1 MIKFENPLEDQYEDF
16 FKRYYDLSDKMMEFE
31 EK

>member
-1 MIKFENPLEDQYEDF
+1 MIDFEKPLKEENYEF
-16 FKRYYDLSDKMMEFE
+16 FKRYYDLSDKMDEFK